1 MSSPAPLHSAP
12 LSRPHL
18 RQVGRTGNP
27 AYPRPAIYDAPRDAE
42 GRIVFAV
49 PPPQPTVEAERRHRK
64 ERLAVSFRLF
74 ARYGFD
80 MGGAG
85 HITARDPEFPD
96 HFWVNPAGVYF
107 GHVRVSDLLLV
118 SHDGRV
124 VEGDGLLNRA
134 AFAIHSE
141 LHKARPDVIAA
152 AHSHGL
158 WGKAFAAQGRLLDPL
173 TQDSCAFYQ
182 DHAIFA
188 DFSGV
193 VLDASEGQRIA
204 ETLGPRKAV
213 ILQNHGLLT
222 VGQTVESAVW
232 RYIAFENAAQAQLL
246 SEAAGNTKPIPH
258 DVALHTA
265 GQMGS
270 EAGGWFSFQPLWDVI
285 TREEPDLFD

>member
-1 MSSPAPLHSAP
+1 MSSTSPLHSAP

-18 RQVGRTGNP
+18 RAVG
-27 AYPRPAIYDAPRDAE
+27 ASAPRPAIYGAPRDDK
-42 GRIVFAV
+42 GNIIFAV
-49 PPPQPTVEAERRHRK
+49 PPEPASLAARRQQRK

-74 ARYGFD
+74 ARYGYD

-107 GHVRVSDLLLV
+107 GHIRVSDLILV
-118 SHDGRV
+118 SHDGKV

-158 WGKAFAAQGRLLDPL
+158 YGKAFAAQGRLLDPL
-173 TQDSCAFYQ
+173 TQDACMFYE
-182 DHAIFA
+182 DHALFS

-193 VLDASEGQRIA
+193 VLDTSEGERIA
-204 ETLGPRKAV
+204 ATLGQHKAV

-222 VGQTVESAVW
+222 VGGSVESAVW

-246 SEAAGNTKPIPH
+246 SEAAGPTRPIAH
-258 DVALHTA
+258 EVARHTA
-265 GQMGS
+265 GQIGS